1 MIDKLFRRSG
11 ATWLVCVCTIYLI
24 IGILNWK
31 YEVIDI
37 VLIQICFVIMLAL
50 PLLFKPLGRWLHLDV

>member
-11 ATWLVCVCTIYLI
+11 AAWLVCVSIIYLI
-24 IGILNWK
+24 IGLLNLYYK
-31 YEVIDI
+31 FFDL

-50 PLLFKPLGRWLHLDV
+50 PILFKPLGRWLQMDV